1 MRVEFRF
8 LRNRPEGDRKRIC
21 SSGIGLACLLQVPFH
36 LQSLTTVPPC
46 CFLKMRTWNPYR
58 LSPPGPHLGIS
69 AYQWQLA
76 HTGQKSQWLSSTNK
90 RDGSSKN
97 RNSYPPPKPMP
108 APTQSLKNGKS
119 RARPFHQ
126 GCCSGL
132 CLLCYLEA
140 WHSTTCPSC

>member
-21 SSGIGLACLLQVPFH
+21 SSGTGLACLLQVPFH

-58 LSPPGPHLGIS
+58 LSPPGSHLGIS

-76 HTGQKSQWLSSTNK
+76 HAGQKSQWLSSTNK

-97 RNSYPPPKPMP
+97 RNSYPPKPMP
-108 APTQSLKNGKS
+108 VPANNSELKKLKKQSQTIS
-119 RARPFHQ
+119 P
-126 GCCSGL
+126 GL
-132 CLLCYLEA
+132 LQWAVFTLL
-140 WHSTTCPSC
+140 S